1 MPSSCART
9 RAGPRRARAAGR
21 TTRRR
26 ERRCAE
32 TSAAFGATAWRAAS
46 EEDIATDAISRV
58 KYLGRVAARGHGRT
72 RVCARADPSRSPSP
86 TRHPNPTERITSGPR
101 TFRHRRRISAQRG
114 KSSGDGDLRLV
125 VVRERALCQNSKT
138 GFGAIRRRNLA
149 RPSTR
154 RPPREW
160 VAKACGI
167 SRKTRVSA
175 RVGTRARRHLGRV
188 APQHSHRA
196 GSHTDGHARA
206 SSSAPDSPKAA
217 SFYGFETTA
226 PPRELLKDSAAS
238 FPRPRWKPSR
248 CAPGLPA
255 CPSAPAVPA
264 PPVPA
269 GSAASPWVPA
279 LRCAPDRAIAAPPSL
294 ARDRPSHRGFRCF
307 ASR

>member
-1 MPSSCART
+1 MGGES
-9 RAGPRRARAAGR
+9 
-21 TTRRR
+21 
-26 ERRCAE
+26 
-32 TSAAFGATAWRAAS
+32 
-46 EEDIATDAISRV
+46 
-58 KYLGRVAARGHGRT
+58 
-72 RVCARADPSRSPSP
+72 
-86 TRHPNPTERITSGPR
+86 
-101 TFRHRRRISAQRG
+101 
-114 KSSGDGDLRLV
+114 
-125 VVRERALCQNSKT
+125 
-138 GFGAIRRRNLA
+138 
-149 RPSTR
+149 
-154 RPPREW
+154 
-160 VAKACGI
+160 ACGI

-175 RVGTRARRHLGRV
+175 RVRTRARRHLGRV

-294 ARDRPSHRGFRCF
+294 ARDRPSHRGFRCVLPR
-307 ASR
+307 ADPLARPLRRLPPSPTPSVSPPRTSSSTPRSSWCSSGRCAPPPPLSARPSRPVPARGGLWPRLQAPGYISVSPRPAPRLRSPRTPPPSREPRPLQPLGPPLIFPPPRPRSPPDPRSATRRCRWSWPPPPSRL

>member
-1 MPSSCART
+1 MGGES
-9 RAGPRRARAAGR
+9 
-21 TTRRR
+21 
-26 ERRCAE
+26 
-32 TSAAFGATAWRAAS
+32 
-46 EEDIATDAISRV
+46 
-58 KYLGRVAARGHGRT
+58 
-72 RVCARADPSRSPSP
+72 
-86 TRHPNPTERITSGPR
+86 
-101 TFRHRRRISAQRG
+101 
-114 KSSGDGDLRLV
+114 
-125 VVRERALCQNSKT
+125 
-138 GFGAIRRRNLA
+138 
-149 RPSTR
+149 
-154 RPPREW
+154 
-160 VAKACGI
+160 ACGI

-175 RVGTRARRHLGRV
+175 RVRTRARRHLGRV

-294 ARDRPSHRGFRCF
+294 ARDRPSHRGSFDAFCLALTPSPVPSAGSLRVQRQ
-307 ASR
+307 ASHLRGRHQVHQGVHGAVPGGARPLPRSPPVRRDPSPPEEGFGPASKPQGISRSLRGRRRGSDRLGRPPRRANPALFNPSDPL